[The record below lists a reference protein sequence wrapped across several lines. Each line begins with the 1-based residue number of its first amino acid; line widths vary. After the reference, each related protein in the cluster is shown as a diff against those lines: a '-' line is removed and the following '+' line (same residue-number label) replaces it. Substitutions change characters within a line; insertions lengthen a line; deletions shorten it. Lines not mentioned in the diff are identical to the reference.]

1 MKRLTRFLALFVCA
15 AIMLALSACSP
26 GEKIAVNIS
35 GAEIDYETFLYF
47 LDTVKNSPE
56 DYGLDE
62 KPSASALKK
71 AVLINT
77 KLLKR
82 KRITALSNTTF
93 RLTTLNKSWGFKV
106 KK

>member
-1 MKRLTRFLALFVCA
+1 MTFEVTDTVPQTKSAVTSPERIEYMKRLTRFLALFVCA

-62 KPSASALKK
+62 K
-71 AVLINT
+71 
-77 KLLKR
+77 
-82 KRITALSNTTF
+82 
-93 RLTTLNKSWGFKV
+93 KSPK
-106 KK
+106 